1 MEIVILRNLDIL
13 VCHFPMLLTI
23 NSLVA
28 VTEQEYQECFYL
40 VSLEHLLNLVQ
51 WLCDSGFV
59 LLWPER

>member
-59 LLWPER
+59 LLWAER